1 MIEVGMKLNYLYLLS
16 IGLPL
21 ILGALLIII
30 RLNHSWV
37 VILASWASLPALILS
52 LWIMAAPEM
61 TGDIRLPWFLVGIE
75 LGLDHLAAPF
85 LFFTSMLWMV
95 AGIYGYSYIEKSSG
109 LQRFFGFFSAS
120 MAGNIGLVL
129 ARDMVSFYLFFALMT
144 FSAYGLVVHSG
155 SAPARRAG
163 RIYIIL
169 AVIGESLVITAMLLI
184 VSAGGMTDFKG
195 ISHGVAISPF
205 RDVIIGLVLAGFGI
219 KAGIL
224 PLHVWL
230 PLAHPVAPTP
240 ASAVLSGAMIKAGL
254 LAWLRFLPLG
264 EGSFPEW
271 GVLCVAI
278 GLAGALYAVAVG
290 LPQDDPKT
298 VLAYSSVSQMG
309 ILTIGLGVGLMEG
322 EAWPVC
328 LSAISVYSLHHGL
341 TKGALFLGVGVADA
355 AGHPQHHR
363 LIVAGLILSSL
374 GLAGAPLTS
383 GFVAKSALKDITSLL
398 PDSWSGLSGW
408 LLPLTSTG
416 TTLLMGRFLL
426 LLGMRSR
433 GGAGKKISVGL
444 WLPWAALVVLAGM
457 AVWLWSSFDKLV
469 NPGRFISS
477 ANLSAALWPILTGGL
492 IAWGV
497 YSLSGRI
504 RIDLPVRIPPGDLLE
519 LLSNLPKKYRVLQAA
534 AHQMLYT
541 GWKRKFLFGLQHLDV
556 YREMLLSKLHR
567 TEKTLSQWTPAMII
581 FLLMAA
587 ILFAWMFFIPMAQRQ

>member
-1 MIEVGMKLNYLYLLS
+1 MKHLGYLYLLS
-16 IGLPL
+16 ITLPL
-21 ILGALLIII
+21 ILGALLIIFRI
-30 RLNHSWV
+30 RHSGA
-37 VILASWASLPALILS
+37 VIAASWGSLPAFLLS
-52 LWIMAAPEM
+52 LWTMAVPEM

-75 LGLDHLAAPF
+75 LGLDDLAAPF
-85 LFFTSMLWMV
+85 LFFTSILWMV
-95 AGIYGYSYIEKSSG
+95 AGIYGYSYMEKDGG

-120 MAGNIGLVL
+120 LAGNIGLVL

-184 VSAGGMTDFKG
+184 VSAGGMTGFKG

-205 RDVIIGLVLAGFGI
+205 RDAIIGLVLAGFGI
-219 KAGIL
+219 KAGVL

-271 GVLCVAI
+271 GVLCVVI
-278 GLAGALYAVAVG
+278 GLAGAFYAVAVG
-290 LPQDDPKT
+290 LAQDDPKT
-298 VLAYSSVSQMG
+298 LLAYSSVSQMG
-309 ILTIGLGVGLMEG
+309 ILTIGVGVGLMKG
-322 EAWPVC
+322 EAWPIC
-328 LSAISVYSLHHGL
+328 LSAISAYGLHHGL
-341 TKGALFLGVGVADA
+341 TKGALFLGVGVAGA
-355 AGHPQHHR
+355 TKHPHYHR
-363 LIVAGLILSSL
+363 LILAGVVLSSL

-383 GFVAKSALKDITSLL
+383 GFVAKAALKDITSLL
-398 PDSWSGLSGW
+398 PGGWSGLLGW
-408 LLPLTSTG
+408 LLPLTSAG

-426 LLGMRSR
+426 LLRIRSA
-433 GGAGKKISVGL
+433 GGAGKKLSVGL

-457 AVWLWSSFDKLV
+457 AVWLWSFFDKWV
-469 NPGRFISS
+469 DPGRFISS
-477 ANLSAALWPILTGGL
+477 ANLAAALWPILAGGL
-492 IAWGV
+492 MAWGV
-497 YSLSGRI
+497 YSLSRKI
-504 RIDLPVRIPPGDLLE
+504 RIHPPVRIPPGDLLE
-519 LLSNLPKKYRVLQAA
+519 LLSNLPPKYQVFQEM

-541 GWKRKFLFGLQHLDV
+541 GWKRKFLFGLQHLNV
-556 YREMLLSKLHR
+556 YREMFLSKLHR
-567 TEKTLSQWTPAMII
+567 MEKTLSHWTPAMII

-587 ILFAWMFFIPMAQRQ
+587 ILFAWMFFIPMVQQQ